1 MDKKL
6 PALPSEQKDCLTLLH
21 IRRRITTN
29 TAILLMA
36 FLCLLCSQSSYAQFT
51 ITENFKGNSAGN
63 VTLGGGAKLTSGSID
78 PNGDGWLRLTEDEL
92 NQAGFAY
99 VNQSFPSSLGIL
111 MDFEYTAW
119 RRSNPTFGGA
129 DGFSIFLFDATTN
142 PFRIG
147 ASGGSLGYAQSTNQQ
162 GLAGGYVGI
171 GIDEFGN
178 YANSGGGKVG
188 GAPIGTNTTDFISA
202 RGPASSSYSYL
213 SGSAAGVSIDY
224 DVLTQTRPTSTQF
237 YRRVQVEITPSGAN
251 YSITVRLKT
260 SETGAFRTVFGPT
273 TLTSAPPAN
282 LKLGF
287 AASTGGGFNKHEVR
301 NLIIT
306 TPGNVRVQ
314 KTVNQPLA
322 KVGDLLTYKVTVY
335 NETGSALNGLPLTDA
350 FTPANGFNISSV
362 SFSNDGFTGNTASGY
377 SNTSFANITMNMIAK
392 SSMTFTVS
400 GTVMNKPAN
409 GQLQN
414 KAYVSPSSIGITDP
428 DNSNDT
434 SLAITQIINP
444 DLQLTK
450 AKTGN
455 LRPGGTGSYLLTVTN
470 VGTDA
475 KPNLSTVSI
484 QDNLPTG
491 LTLNGSPSGTGW
503 TFTPVA
509 GAVVASRTD
518 ALAIGAAYPS
528 ITVPVSVA
536 ANAPNTI
543 VNLAI
548 ASNEYDANSTNN
560 VATDTADTRKV
571 ADLEL
576 VSITPAP
583 ATVCVGGT
591 IQYTFVVRNN
601 GPEAASNARIN
612 FSVPAGFTNLTRVS
626 RTLAT
631 TGTGSFGAGTTSG
644 TSYVDSVNLNNSA
657 SATYVFTAVAA
668 TRPANGIGIA
678 NVSVMRSATD
688 IDPDATDNMVA
699 NPTDPQRECDGAP
712 SGAGC
717 NNIKSGSVTISAA
730 PTTSDA
736 GPDQS
741 LCVAT
746 SATLAGNT
754 PSVGTGT
761 WTQLA
766 GGPNTATITNP
777 AQANTTITGLVPGVY
792 NFRWAINNG
801 SCAAS
806 ADTVRITVVPQTTT
820 ANAGPDQVLCNA
832 TTATLAGN
840 TPTNGAGA
848 WSQLNGPNTAAIT
861 NPAQGNTP
869 ITGLIPGT
877 YRFRWAITNAPCA
890 TSADTVDITVQAL
903 PTAANAGAD
912 QTNYNSGI
920 FNITGNTP
928 TTGTGQWS
936 VAAGS
941 TATIANANNA
951 TTMATLQ
958 PNTTAALVWTISN
971 GSCPPSRDTVI
982 LTFTR
987 RADARI
993 TKSDAGNTY
1002 RTGSTLTYT
1011 LTVENDG
1018 PSDALGL
1025 VIQDLLPEDMENISW
1040 TATGTGAG
1048 VSFSP
1053 ATGTGR
1059 VIDIDADI
1067 PFGAGNKIVVTITGR
1082 IKTTSVGGKTITN
1095 TGSVATDITIP
1106 DPNNNNNASTVTGTV
1121 PNNPPV
1127 AVDDNFS
1134 TPRDVAV
1141 SGNVKTNDSDP
1152 ENDPLTV
1159 TTTPISGP
1167 SNGTLTLN
1175 ADGTFTYTPNAGFTG
1190 TDKFVYSICDN
1201 KNACAHATVT
1211 IAVLAATAD
1220 LKVRKT
1226 ANPATVVAGQNLTYT
1241 ITVINNGPS
1250 TIQSSETFFVRDD
1263 LPANFTATSYTASA
1277 GTFNSSNHSWTGV
1290 TLAPGA
1296 SVSLAIA
1303 GSVSSAANGTIA
1315 NSATTTPPTGVTD
1328 PTPDTATVTTPV
1340 SLTGD
1345 LSVTKTDG
1353 KTTYTPGTGIEYT
1366 IVVKNAG
1373 PSDVRGARVT
1383 DALPTGI
1390 TSATWNAAAAGGATL
1405 PASSGNGAIDQL
1417 VNIPA
1422 GDSIT
1427 YNFTIQVPS
1436 SYASVN
1442 TDGSL
1447 SNTASVTAPNGFT
1460 DNNTNNNS
1468 ATDTDQASTVNNLN
1482 ITKTGPASAV
1492 AGDSIIYNIVVVNN
1506 GPSDMVNAAV
1516 ADVLPSTIIGAKWTV
1531 TTAGTATASVTS
1543 GTGNVSLTTTIPA
1556 GTANSITINIR
1567 GKLNTAAVGAV
1578 SNTATVTPAGKTP
1591 VNSNTVTTTLN
1602 TQTGI
1607 NVVKVGPPNG
1617 RVAAGST
1624 INYTVTVTNAG
1635 PSDATGV
1642 NISDIIP
1649 ADITEVVWNITASG
1663 SVTPASNA
1671 PFSGTGN
1678 NISTAAN
1685 IPVGAGNT
1693 LVINVSGRVRPGAT
1707 DTLVNTATATP
1718 SGGIAVT
1725 GTNKTAVINQPGL
1738 VITKSGP
1745 DTVSAGAAIVYTLNV
1760 TNNGPSDAVNATIS
1774 DVLSNLIDAGV
1785 SWTATATGTATVT
1798 SGATGNGY
1806 NLQVTGN
1813 IPAGSGNAIN
1823 IRISGIVKPAASG
1836 SFDNAST
1843 VNVPGQPDI
1852 TSNTII
1858 TNIRYSPDLT
1868 LSKAAD
1874 DTVAAGAPVIYTLT
1888 LSNAGPSDAFN
1899 VTITDTIPPQV
1910 LLPDVHTAIQGNAR
1924 ILSGDINTDAAGNNI
1939 LTVVANVAAGS
1950 GNQAIITVDGVADP
1964 AFEGRIINRAFAK
1977 TGNRP
1982 VVPSPE
1988 VPTVIVNEAD
1998 LQVEKDAPD
2007 TIAAGT
2013 DITYTVSVNNE
2024 GLSDAKNITIR
2035 DQVPVQI
2042 SNVRWTA
2049 TTVGRAT
2056 ITGSTS
2062 GTGNAVSVQGT
2073 IPTGPANEITVTI
2086 TGRVDAAFTD
2096 TLKNVATATIPG
2108 KPAITSDTAKTKV
2121 QNKSNVRISKAGPS
2135 TLAAGSNISY
2145 TIDVTNAGPSDAKNV
2160 AINDQLPAGVT
2171 MTGWS
2176 ATATNGAVI
2185 NSGNSGTANPVAVN
2199 ADIPAAGAAK
2209 VTITIN
2215 GKVGAAVE
2223 DTIKNGAT
2231 AQPAGQPIVTDTVRT
2246 LITNQPNLIITK
2258 VGADTLAAGD
2268 PITYLITV
2276 INNGPS
2282 DAKNVQLTD
2291 MIPAAIQN
2299 PAWTT
2304 TVAGGVTITTGA
2316 TGTGSNLVLNA
2327 NIPAASGNKLT
2338 INITGMVAPDFTGSL
2353 QNTATGTPAGKTPVQ
2368 SDTVITTIVNRAALR
2383 VTKSAPDTLAAG
2395 TRISYTID
2403 IVNAGPSNA
2412 RNVRIEDLVDANID
2426 NVTWDITTATNATV
2440 TSGATGTGSN
2450 VVVVADIMAAA
2461 GNKLTI
2467 RIQGSVKAA
2476 FTGKINN
2483 SATATPAGQPPVTS
2497 NITTTEIV
2505 NQPAVKVVKTGPASI
2520 AAGEN
2525 VVYTITLTNDGPSD
2539 APNVQLQD
2547 IVPAAV
2553 IRTSWSTNANGA
2565 VITSGATGTGNNV
2578 QLVAS
2583 IPAGTGNNVVVTIR
2597 GTVDSSFTG
2606 TSLVNTA
2613 TATPAGKDP
2622 VTSTITTAVTNKP
2635 SLLVTKAGATVA
2647 RAGDSLIYTITI
2659 RNAGPSVA
2667 GNISIADNLP
2677 AGLSGSNWTATAA
2690 GAGTTV
2696 SATSGTGTAINI
2708 TGTLPPGANDVITL
2722 VIRTKIDAAFTGAS
2736 VNNTVTV
2743 TPAGQPSVQ
2752 SQITTTVS
2760 READLVVLKSGPV
2773 NALAGDSIFYT
2784 ITVKNNG
2791 PSDAAGIQITDNM
2804 PAELTG
2810 ATWSAT
2816 TTGTGV
2822 TITPASGSGN
2832 ISALATIPAN
2842 AGTVTILVRGR
2853 IAPGTNSMTITNT
2866 ATAVPPA
2873 GVTDPSPATG
2883 IVVTN
2888 LSKDADLVIVK
2899 TGPANKAAGEQI
2911 SYELRI
2917 TNRGPSTVTGATIQ
2931 DVLPSGITN
2940 ISATTATEGTATV
2953 TPVVINGQMVSL
2965 TATISPDNG
2974 DAVRV
2979 TIRGIVDPAA
2989 TGRIVNT
2996 ASVTLPADVHE
3007 TDPSTNSSEIGT
3019 DITTK
3024 VGILISKSGPA
3035 SVNVGDE
3042 IVYTMELSN
3051 NGPSDANGVVVTDAV
3066 PAGIDPATWSWTAT
3080 VQGVAGVSATSG
3092 TGNISVTANVG
3103 GSSSGKVIF
3112 TARGRVTAAASG
3124 AIVNTVVASFGG
3136 DESST
3141 FVTTVNNSVDL
3152 RISKTAPATIA
3163 AGDTIVYVVN
3173 VRNVGPASLTGGTI
3187 NDVVPANVQGVT
3199 WTAETGGGAT
3209 ANPASGSNNTININ
3223 TNIPVNTG
3231 FVRIT
3236 VKGKVNPAF
3245 TGTLTNTASATPPAG
3260 VVDPSPA
3267 QVSVNTI
3274 VTAKAGLRVVKS
3286 GPTAIAAGNVI
3297 QYQVA
3302 VHNDGPSDATN
3313 VNITDQVPATIQGVN
3328 WNASAGSNAVLT
3340 GTATGNTNAV
3350 ATAAN
3355 IPVGGVVNIT
3365 VSGTVAPDFSGAIN
3379 NTATASA
3386 NNISVN
3392 SNTITTT
3399 VTNTPSLRVVKSGPE
3414 VLDAGAPVH
3423 YTITISNN
3431 GPSTALDVQIA
3442 DILPDSV
3449 INASWSATAN
3459 GTAVINGGNLGGQ
3472 QGDVAFSATIPA
3484 GSDNT
3489 VIVMVDGII
3498 HPDATTSVIN
3508 TATATPAG
3516 GTTVTSTPVVTR
3528 IRNTPGLQL
3537 VKAAPPVIDAGNI
3550 LTYTI
3555 DVYNNG
3561 PSNARGITI
3570 TDQLPVQLDP
3580 ATRTWSAN
3588 TEGAATIAGGN
3599 LNGQTGNVNLTADM
3613 PAGSGNSIRIT
3624 ITGRVAPSFSGTISN
3639 QATATFP
3646 DGRVVPSNEVSTT
3659 VNNTPGLRI
3668 SKSGPARGIAGGP
3681 ITYMINVTN
3690 NGPSDAAGVTI
3701 ADILPAQL
3709 QNATW
3714 SATAAGSAVIQG
3726 GNIADR
3732 PGNVNLVANVPAGTG
3747 NSIAV
3752 MITGTINPAFTGT
3765 FSNTATYTLPGGT
3778 AVSSTPVQTTVT
3790 NQPGLRVSKNGIGTL
3805 AAGSEIRYVI
3815 TVSNLGPSDAPGI
3828 SITDNIP
3835 AAIQPVSWTATA
3847 QGAAVINGPANG
3859 NSSTI
3864 NVGADLPAG
3873 SNNGVTIN
3881 IVGTVSAGFEGQLK
3895 NLTSVSKGGVVQTR
3909 DSVTTTVTNR
3919 PGIQFTKSGPTTIAA
3934 GTPIRYTIDAVN
3946 IGPSDASGVV
3956 IQDIVPVT
3964 VRNVNW
3970 TATIQGAAVIN
3981 GAANGTG
3988 NNVFINADLPAGS
4001 ANTVHITV
4009 TGDVDPAYQ
4018 GTLTNLATLKHR
4030 DSVYT
4035 SDISTI
4041 VRNQAN
4047 VTVSKIGPAN
4057 VAAGAPITYVIS
4069 VGNQGPSNVSGLQIR
4084 DVVPAV
4090 VQQVGWTVTARGNAT
4105 VTGASSGTGNNIVI
4119 AGNVAAGAG
4128 NELQITVTGTVN
4140 ADATSGVITNTASVD
4155 KPDGTTVTSAPV
4167 TTQID
4172 ATASRISLSK
4182 VAATTANAG
4191 ETLTYTIN
4199 VANAGPAN
4207 AKGLTIRDTVPAQ
4220 LRNVTW
4226 TATATGNATVQGGA
4240 TANGSG
4246 NIIGISAD
4254 LAAGNANRITLQ
4266 ITGTIDPAFSGTLNN
4281 TAYAINGTGVT
4292 TSSNTTA
4299 TRVGR
4304 QADLY
4309 INKTGLDQVI
4319 NKDSMYYRLEI
4330 GNRGAG
4336 AADGATVTDQLPA
4349 GIRNAR
4355 AEVQS
4360 ATGGAA
4366 NVSLAVNSNV
4376 LQGTIGTLPAGGVV
4390 RILIRAIA
4398 DGSGQL
4404 ENTASVQP
4412 PPGVTDPI
4420 VTDNTSDKVVTP
4432 ILPQTPLQITKEVLT
4447 AGPYAVGSTVRYR
4460 LTVSAP
4466 GVLTLNPVNVTD
4478 QLPPANKVSDP
4489 AISAPAAGSAS
4500 YDAGTRRIAWV
4511 IGVMRPNATASLE
4524 YEVTLR
4530 ESGNIVNTA
4539 IVKVTGRD
4547 NQPNPAIPDTAISTL
4562 NNEELADLRL
4572 VKTLDN
4578 NTPMRVGGKADFTLT
4593 LTNTGPNTAT
4603 NVVVDDQLVSNLD
4616 QTGSFD
4622 ATVGVATY
4630 DVINR
4635 RISWRIPSLATGQNA
4650 VLKFSARING
4660 PGTVVNEAT
4669 ATAKERDPDPSNNKS
4684 RTREEQVTGDNIY
4697 VPNVITP
4704 NGDGKNDKFVIVGI
4718 ERFPGSSLLIYN
4730 RWGNQVFQS
4739 KNYRNEWDGNGL
4751 NEGTYYYLLE
4761 LKMPEGTKV
4770 YKGWIELLR

>member
-6 PALPSEQKDCLTLLH
+6 PALPREQRPCLTLLH
-21 IRRRITTN
+21 IRRRITTT
-29 TAILLMA
+29 TAISLIA
-36 FLCLLCSQSSYAQFT
+36 FFCLLCSHSTYAQFT
-51 ITENFKGNSAGN
+51 ITENFKSNSAGN

-78 PNGDGWLRLTEDEL
+78 PNGDGWLRLTEDDL

-119 RRSNPTFGGA
+119 RRTNPQFGGA

-147 ASGGSLGYAQSTNQQ
+147 ASGGSLGYAQSSTQL

-188 GAPIGTNTTDFISA
+188 GAPAGTNTTDFISA
-202 RGPASSSYSYL
+202 RGPASSSYSYI

-224 DVLTQTRPTSTQF
+224 DVLTQTRPTNTQF
-237 YRRVQVEITPSGAN
+237 YRRVQVEITPSGSN

-260 SETGAFRTVFGPT
+260 SETGTFRTVFGPT

-314 KTVNQPLA
+314 KTVNQSLA

-335 NETGSALNGLPLTDA
+335 NETGSALNGLPLTDQ

-362 SFSNDGFTGNTASGY
+362 SFSNDGFSGNSATGY
-377 SNTSFANITMNMIAK
+377 SNTSFANMTMNMVAK
-392 SSMTFTVS
+392 SSATFTVS

-409 GQLQN
+409 GLLQN

-428 DNSNDT
+428 DKSNDT
-434 SLAITQIINP
+434 SVATTQIINP
-444 DLQLTK
+444 DLQLMK

-455 LRPGGTGSYLLTVTN
+455 LRPGATGTYTLTVTN
-470 VGTDA
+470 VGNDP

-518 ALAIGAAYPS
+518 ALAVGAAYPAIS
-528 ITVPVSVA
+528 IPVAVA

-548 ASNEYDANSTNN
+548 ASNEYDANAINN

-576 VSITPAP
+576 VSVTPAP
-583 ATVCVGGT
+583 ATVCIGGT
-591 IQYTFVVRNN
+591 VQYTFVVRNN

-626 RTLAT
+626 RTLAA
-631 TGTGSFGAGTTSG
+631 TGTGSFGVGTTTG
-644 TSYVDSVNLNNSA
+644 TAYVDSVSLNNGA

-668 TRPANGIGIA
+668 VRPTGGTGVA

-688 IDPDATDNMVA
+688 IDPDATDNSVA

-712 SGAGC
+712 SGTGC
-717 NNIKSGSVTISAA
+717 NNIKSATVSVSAA
-730 PTTSDA
+730 PTTANA
-736 GPDQS
+736 GPDQN
-741 LCVAT
+741 LCAVT

-761 WTQLA
+761 WTQLT

-792 NFRWAINNG
+792 NFRWAISNG
-801 SCAAS
+801 SCTAS
-806 ADTVRITVVPQTTT
+806 ADTVKITIVPQTTT

-840 TPTNGAGA
+840 TPTNGTGA
-848 WSQLNGPNTAAIT
+848 WSQLNGPNTATIT
-861 NPAQGNTP
+861 NPAQGNTT
-869 ITGLIPGT
+869 ITGLVPGT
-877 YRFRWAITNAPCA
+877 YRLRWAITNAPCA
-890 TSADTVDITVQAL
+890 TSADTVDITIQAL
-903 PTAANAGAD
+903 PTTANAGAD
-912 QTNYNSGI
+912 QTKFNTGT

-928 TTGTGQWS
+928 TSGTGQWS

-941 TATIANANNA
+941 NATIANPNSAA
-951 TTMATLQ
+951 TTATLQ
-958 PNTTAALVWTISN
+958 PNTTAALVWTITN
-971 GSCPPSRDTVI
+971 GTCPPSRDTVI

-987 RADARI
+987 RADAKI

-1011 LTVENDG
+1011 LTVENNG

-1059 VIDIDADI
+1059 GVDIDADI

-1082 IKTTSVGGKTITN
+1082 IKATSVGGKTITN
-1095 TGSVATDITIP
+1095 TGSVATDVTIP
-1106 DPNNNNNASTVTGTV
+1106 DPDNGNNVSTVTGTV

-1134 TPRDVAV
+1134 TPRDVPV

-1159 TTTPISGP
+1159 NTTPVSGP
-1167 SNGTLTLN
+1167 SNGTVTLN
-1175 ADGTFTYTPNAGFTG
+1175 ADGTFTYRPNAGFTG

-1201 KNACAHATVT
+1201 KNACAQATVT
-1211 IAVLAATAD
+1211 ISVLAATAD
-1220 LKVRKT
+1220 LKVTKT
-1226 ANPATVVAGQNLTYT
+1226 ANPTTVVAGQNLTYT
-1241 ITVINNGPS
+1241 ITVTNNGPS

-1263 LPANFTATSYTASA
+1263 LPANFTPATFTPSA
-1277 GTFNSSNHSWTGV
+1277 GTFNNNNNSWTGV
-1290 TLAPGA
+1290 TLAPAA
-1296 SVSLAIA
+1296 SVTLTIT
-1303 GSVSSAANGTIA
+1303 GSVSSAASGTIV
-1315 NSATTTPPTGVTD
+1315 NRATTTPPTGVTD

-1353 KTTYTPGTGIEYT
+1353 TTTYTPGTNVVYT
-1366 IVVKNAG
+1366 IVTKNAG
-1373 PSDVRGARVT
+1373 PSDARGARIT
-1383 DALPTGI
+1383 DALPNGI
-1390 TSATWNAAAAGGATL
+1390 TNASWKATVAGGATVS
-1405 PASSGNGAIDQL
+1405 ATSGTGAIDQL

-1427 YNFTIQVPS
+1427 YTFTLQVPS

-1447 SNTASVTAPNGFT
+1447 SNSVSITAPGGFT
-1460 DNNTNNNS
+1460 DSNTNNNT
-1468 ATDTDQASTVNNLN
+1468 ATDTDQANRVNNLS
-1482 ITKTGPASAV
+1482 ITKTGPSAAV
-1492 AGDSIIYNIVVVNN
+1492 AGDSIIYNIVVINN

-1516 ADVLPSTIIGAKWTV
+1516 ADILPSTIAGAKWTV
-1531 TTAGTATASVTS
+1531 TTTGAATASVAS
-1543 GTGNVSLTTTIPA
+1543 GTGNVSLNTSIPA

-1567 GKLNTAAVGAV
+1567 GKLNTAAVGSI
-1578 SNTATVTPAGKTP
+1578 SNTATITPAGQPP
-1591 VNSNTVTTTLN
+1591 VNSNTVTTTLT
-1602 TQTGI
+1602 TQTGL
-1607 NVVKVGPPNG
+1607 NVVKAGPANG
-1617 RVAAGST
+1617 RIAAGSNIT
-1624 INYTVTVTNAG
+1624 YTVTITNAG

-1649 ADITEVVWNITASG
+1649 ADITDVIWNITASG

-1671 PFSGTGN
+1671 PFNGTGN
-1678 NISTAAN
+1678 TITTAAN

-1693 LVINVSGRVRPGAT
+1693 LVINVSGKVRPGAT

-1718 SGGIAVT
+1718 SGGTAVT
-1725 GTNKTAVINQPGL
+1725 GTNKTAVISQPGL
-1738 VITKSGP
+1738 AITKSGP

-1760 TNNGPSDAVNATIS
+1760 TNTGPSDAVNATIT
-1774 DVLSNLIDAGV
+1774 DAIANLIDAGV
-1785 SWTATATGTATVT
+1785 SWTATATGSASIS

-1806 NLQVTGN
+1806 NLQVVGN

-1823 IRISGIVKPAASG
+1823 IRISGTVKPGANG
-1836 SFDNAST
+1836 SFDNTAT
-1843 VNVPGQPDI
+1843 VRVPGQPGI
-1852 TSNTII
+1852 NSNTIT
-1858 TNIRYSPDLT
+1858 TNIRYSPALT

-1874 DTVAAGAPVIYTLT
+1874 DSVAAGAPVVYTLN

-1899 VTITDTIPPQV
+1899 VTVTDTIPAPV
-1910 LLPDVHTAIQGNAR
+1910 LLPDVLTSVQGNAR
-1924 ILSGDINTDAAGNNI
+1924 VLSADINTDGAGNNI
-1939 LTVVANVAAGS
+1939 LVVVANVAAGS
-1950 GNQAIITVDGVADP
+1950 GNQVIMTVQGIADP
-1964 AFEGRIINRAFAK
+1964 AFEGRITNRAFAK
-1977 TGNRP
+1977 TGNQP

-1988 VPTVIVNEAD
+1988 VSTVITNEAD
-1998 LQVEKDAPD
+1998 LQIEKDAPD

-2013 DITYTVSVNNE
+2013 DITYTVAVNNE
-2024 GLSDAKNITIR
+2024 GLSDAKNVTIS
-2035 DQVPVQI
+2035 DQVPAQI

-2049 TTVGRAT
+2049 TTIGRAG

-2062 GTGNAVSVQGT
+2062 GTGNNVSVQGT
-2073 IPTGPANEITVTI
+2073 IPTGPANEILITI
-2086 TGRVDAAFTD
+2086 TGRVNAAFAD
-2096 TLKNVATATIPG
+2096 TLKNVATVTTPG
-2108 KPAITSDTAKTKV
+2108 KPVVTSDTAKTKV
-2121 QNKSNVRISKAGPS
+2121 LNKSNVQIAKAGPT

-2145 TIDVTNAGPSDAKNV
+2145 TIDVTNAGPSDARNV
-2160 AINDQLPAGVT
+2160 SINDQLPTGVT
-2171 MTGWS
+2171 MVSWN
-2176 ATATNGAVI
+2176 ATAANGAVI
-2185 NSGNSGTANPVAVN
+2185 NGATSGTANPVAVN

-2215 GKVGAAVE
+2215 GRVGAAVE
-2223 DTIKNGAT
+2223 DTIRNGAT

-2258 VGADTLAAGD
+2258 VGADTVVAGA
-2268 PITYLITV
+2268 PISYLITV

-2282 DAKNVQLTD
+2282 DAKNVQITD

-2299 PAWTT
+2299 AAWTT
-2304 TVAGGVTITTGA
+2304 TAAGGVTITTGA
-2316 TGTGSNLVLNA
+2316 AGTGSNLALTA
-2327 NIPAASGNKLT
+2327 NIPAAAGNKLT
-2338 INITGMVAPDFTGSL
+2338 INISGTVAPDFVGTL

-2368 SDTVITTIVNRAALR
+2368 SDTVITTIVNRPALR

-2412 RNVRIEDLVDANID
+2412 NNVRIEDLVDANIED
-2426 NVTWDITTATNATV
+2426 VTWDITTANNATV
-2440 TSGATGTGSN
+2440 TTGATGTGNN
-2450 VVVVADIMAAA
+2450 VVVIAAITAAA

-2467 RIQGSVKAA
+2467 RIQGRVKAA
-2476 FTGKINN
+2476 FTGRINN

-2505 NQPAVKVVKTGPASI
+2505 NQPAVKVVKTGPTSI

-2553 IRTSWSTNANGA
+2553 LRTTWSTTANGA
-2565 VITSGATGTGNNV
+2565 VVISGATGTGNNV

-2583 IPAGTGNNVVVTIR
+2583 IPAGAGNNVIVTIR

-2622 VTSTITTAVTNKP
+2622 VTATTTAAVTNKP
-2635 SLLVTKAGATVA
+2635 NILVGKAGPTAA
-2647 RAGDSLIYTITI
+2647 RAGDSVIYTITV
-2659 RNAGPSVA
+2659 RNTGPSVA
-2667 GNISIADNLP
+2667 SNMTIADNLP
-2677 AGLSGSNWTATAA
+2677 TGLSGSTWTASVA
-2690 GAGTTV
+2690 GTGTTV

-2708 TGTLPPGANDVITL
+2708 TGTLPPGVNNVITL
-2722 VIRTKIDAAFTGAS
+2722 VIRTRIDADFTGA
-2736 VNNTVTV
+2736 NITNTVTV
-2743 TPAGQPSVQ
+2743 TPAGQPAVQ
-2752 SQITTTVS
+2752 SIAPTTVS
-2760 READLVVLKSGPV
+2760 RVADLVVLKSGPA
-2773 NALAGDSIFYT
+2773 NAVAGDSIFYT
-2784 ITVKNNG
+2784 ITVRNNG
-2791 PSDAAGIQITDNM
+2791 PSNAAGIQITDNM

-2810 ATWSAT
+2810 ASWSAT
-2816 TTGTGV
+2816 TSGTGV
-2822 TITPASGSGN
+2822 TITPASGNGN

-2842 AGTVTILVRGR
+2842 AGTVTILVRGK
-2853 IAPGTNSMTITNT
+2853 IAPGTNSMAITNS

-2883 IVVTN
+2883 VVVTN
-2888 LSKDADLVIVK
+2888 LSKEADLVIVK
-2899 TGPANKAAGEQI
+2899 TGPANKAAGEPI
-2911 SYELRI
+2911 SYELKI
-2917 TNRGPSTVTGATIQ
+2917 TNRGPSTVTGAAIQ
-2931 DVLPSGITN
+2931 DVLPSSITN
-2940 ISATTATEGTATV
+2940 ISATVATDGAATV
-2953 TPVVINGQMVSL
+2953 SPVTVNGQMVSL
-2965 TATISPDNG
+2965 TATIPPGSG

-2979 TIRGIVDPAA
+2979 TINGIVNPAA
-2989 TGRIVNT
+2989 SGRIVNT
-2996 ASVTLPADVHE
+2996 ASVTAPADVHE

-3019 DITTK
+3019 DVTTK

-3051 NGPSDANGVVVTDAV
+3051 NGPSNANGVLVTDAV

-3103 GSSSGKVIF
+3103 GASSGKVIF
-3112 TARGRVTAAASG
+3112 TARGRVNAGASG
-3124 AIVNTVVASFGG
+3124 SIVNTVVASFGG

-3152 RISKTAPATIA
+3152 RISKTAPAEIA
-3163 AGDTIVYVVN
+3163 AGDTIVYVVD
-3173 VRNVGPASLTGGTI
+3173 VRNAGPAALIGGTI

-3209 ANPASGSNNTININ
+3209 AAPASGSGNNININ
-3223 TNIPVNTG
+3223 TDMPVGTG

-3245 TGTLTNTASATPPAG
+3245 TGTLTNTATATPPAG

-3267 QVSVNTI
+3267 QVSVNTV
-3274 VTAKAGLRVVKS
+3274 VTAKAGLRVVKN
-3286 GPTAIAAGNVI
+3286 GPAAIAAGNVI
-3297 QYQVA
+3297 NYQVA
-3302 VHNDGPSDATN
+3302 IHNDGPSDAAS
-3313 VNITDQVPATIQGVN
+3313 VNITDQVPVQVQGVS
-3328 WNASAGSNAVLT
+3328 WNASTANSAILT
-3340 GTATGNTNAV
+3340 GAANGNTNAV
-3350 ATAAN
+3350 ATTAN
-3355 IPVGGVVNIT
+3355 IPVGGVVNIAIA
-3365 VSGTVAPDFSGAIN
+3365 GTVDAAFSGNIN
-3379 NTATASA
+3379 NAATASA
-3386 NNISVN
+3386 NNVSVT
-3392 SNTITTT
+3392 SNTVTTA
-3399 VTNTPSLRVVKSGPE
+3399 VTNIPSLSIVKSGPE
-3414 VLDAGAPVH
+3414 ALDAGAPIH
-3423 YTITISNN
+3423 YTITITNG

-3449 INASWSATAN
+3449 INATWSATAN
-3459 GTAVINGGNLGGQ
+3459 GTATINGGNLTGQ
-3472 QGDVAFSATIPA
+3472 QGDVTFSATIPA
-3484 GSDNT
+3484 GSDNA
-3489 VIVMVDGII
+3489 VIVIVDGTI
-3498 HPDATTSVIN
+3498 HPDATTPVIN
-3508 TATATPAG
+3508 TATATPDG

-3537 VKAAPPVIDAGNI
+3537 VKAAPPVIAAGNI
-3550 LTYTI
+3550 LTYTV
-3555 DVYNNG
+3555 DVHNNG
-3561 PSNARGITI
+3561 PSNARSITI
-3570 TDQLPVQLDP
+3570 TDQLPAQLDP
-3580 ATRTWSAN
+3580 ATTTWSAN
-3588 TEGAATIAGGN
+3588 AEGAATIAGGN
-3599 LNGQTGNVNLTADM
+3599 LNGQTGNVSFTADV
-3613 PAGSGNSIRIT
+3613 PAGSANSIRIT
-3624 ITGRVAPSFSGTISN
+3624 ISGRVNPSFSGTISN
-3639 QATATFP
+3639 QANATFP
-3646 DGRVVPSNEVSTT
+3646 DARVVPSNEVSTT

-3668 SKSGPARGIAGGP
+3668 TKTGPARGVAGGP
-3681 ITYMINVTN
+3681 ITYLINISN
-3690 NGPSDAAGVTI
+3690 DGPSDAAGVTI

-3709 QNATW
+3709 RNATW
-3714 SATAAGSAVIQG
+3714 SATASGAAVIQG
-3726 GNIADR
+3726 GNITDR
-3732 PGNVNLVANVPAGTG
+3732 PGNVSLVADVPAGTG

-3752 MITGTINPAFTGT
+3752 TITGNVDPAFTGT
-3765 FSNTATYTLPGGT
+3765 FSNTATYNLPGST
-3778 AVSSTPVQTTVT
+3778 PVSSNPVQTTVV
-3790 NQPGLRVSKNGIGTL
+3790 NQPGLRVSKSGIGTL

-3828 SITDNIP
+3828 NITDIIP
-3835 AAIQPVSWTATA
+3835 AAIQPVSWTATT
-3847 QGAAVINGPANG
+3847 QGAAVINGPATGNG
-3859 NSSTI
+3859 SNI

-3881 IVGTVSAGFEGQLK
+3881 IVGTVGAGFEGQLK
-3895 NLTSVSKGGVVQTR
+3895 NVTSVSKGGLVQTR

-3919 PGIQFTKSGPTTIAA
+3919 PGIQFTKSGPAAIAA
-3934 GTPIRYTIDAVN
+3934 GTAIRYSIDAVN
-3946 IGPSDASGVV
+3946 IGPSDARGVN
-3956 IQDIVPVT
+3956 IQDIVPAT
-3964 VRNVNW
+3964 IRNVAW
-3970 TATIQGAAVIN
+3970 TATVQGSAVIN
-3981 GAANGTG
+3981 SGAAGTG
-3988 NNVFINADLPAGS
+3988 NNVFLNADLPAGS
-4001 ANTVHITV
+4001 GNAVHINI

-4018 GTLTNLATLKHR
+4018 GTIRNVATLTHR

-4035 SDISTI
+4035 SDINTT

-4069 VGNQGPSNVSGLQIR
+4069 IGNQGPSNVSGLQIR
-4084 DVVPAV
+4084 DVVPAA
-4090 VQQVGWTVTARGNAT
+4090 VQQVRWTVTARGNAT
-4105 VTGASSGTGNNIVI
+4105 VTGPTSGTGNNIAI
-4119 AGNVAAGAG
+4119 AGNVAAGSG

-4140 ADATSGVITNTASVD
+4140 ADAVSGAITNTASVD
-4155 KPDGTTVTSAPV
+4155 KPDGTTVTADPV

-4182 VAATTANAG
+4182 VAATNANAG
-4191 ETLTYTIN
+4191 EILTYTIN
-4199 VANAGPAN
+4199 IGNAGPAN
-4207 AKGLTIRDTVPAQ
+4207 ARAVSIRDTVPAQ

-4226 TATATGNATVQGGA
+4226 VATATGNATVQGAA
-4240 TANGSG
+4240 TANGTG

-4254 LAAGNANRITLQ
+4254 LAAGSANRITLQ
-4266 ITGTIDPAFSGTLNN
+4266 ISGVIDPAFSGTLTN

-4292 TSSNTTA
+4292 TASNTTA

-4309 INKTGLDQVI
+4309 INKTGADAVI
-4319 NKDSMYYRLEI
+4319 NKDSIYYRLEI
-4330 GNRGAG
+4330 GNRGPG
-4336 AADGATVTDQLPA
+4336 AADGATLTDQLPA

-4355 AEVQS
+4355 GEVLS

-4366 NVSLAVNSNV
+4366 NVSVSISNNV

-4412 PPGVTDPI
+4412 PQGVTDPV
-4420 VTDNTSDKVVTP
+4420 VTDNTSGKVVTT

-4447 AGPYAVGSTVRYR
+4447 AGPYAVGSKVRYR

-4489 AISAPAAGSAS
+4489 TITAPAAGRAT
-4500 YDAGTRRIAWV
+4500 YDAGTRRITWV
-4511 IGVMRPNATASLE
+4511 IGVMLPNATASLE

-4539 IVKVTGRD
+4539 IVNVGGRD
-4547 NQPNPAIPDTAISTL
+4547 NQPNPAIPDTAVVTL

-4572 VKTLDN
+4572 VKELTT
-4578 NTPMRVGGKADFTLT
+4578 NTPMRVGGKADFSLT
-4593 LTNTGPNTAT
+4593 LINNGPNTAT

-4616 QTGSFD
+4616 QIGSFD
-4622 ATVGVATY
+4622 ATAGVATY
-4630 DVINR
+4630 DAINR
-4635 RISWRIPSLATGQNA
+4635 RISWRIPALAVGQNA
-4650 VLKFSARING
+4650 ILKFSARING

-4669 ATAKERDPDPSNNKS
+4669 ATARERDTDPSNNKS
-4684 RTREEQVTGDNIY
+4684 RTREEQVSGDNIY

-4704 NGDGKNDKFVIVGI
+4704 NGDGKNDKFIIVGI

-4761 LKMPEGTKV
+4761 LKTPEGTKV